1 MTTDRLGMIA
11 PSVQGSYNNYGSEIS
26 LDITPNGQYIGSSDC
41 IIHEDDNSNQI
52 NHKDCCARTG
62 DLVKRTAA
70 NVFRKK
76 TLYKRLPILKWLP
89 KYNRL
94 DFVGDL
100 VAGITVGLTV
110 IPQGLAYAAI
120 TGLDLQY
127 GLYGCFFGCFIYV
140 LFGSSKD
147 VPVGPTAIAALLVFQ
162 TAHGSLAK
170 TILLTFLTGVIE
182 MLMGIFQLG
191 FLIDFVSGPV
201 SAGFTSAAALII
213 FTSQLKDILVV
224 NTAGDTFL
232 RMWISIIKDIRNISW
247 SDAILGV
254 SSVFLLLALR
264 LMTTIKVGPKEGKT
278 RWQRILENALWII
291 GTSRNAVL
299 VGLVTILGYYLR
311 SSDIELF
318 KMVGYVPKGLP
329 SFKVPPFSETT
340 YTNTTSG
347 EVIEKREN
355 FVDMVSSLGTGLIVV
370 PLISLLENTALVQA
384 FADGKPCD
392 ANQELIAIG
401 LCNIGN
407 SFAQGFRG
415 NGPIARGAVLNASG
429 VRTPMSNLYTG
440 IIVIFAL
447 LWLTPAFYYIPNAAL
462 AAIILSAVIFMVQ
475 YRVIKPMWRSKKT
488 DLIPGVGAFV
498 ACLIL
503 PLQVGILVGV
513 GINIIFILYSAA
525 RPKLT
530 VETMSTSNGIK
541 YLMLT
546 PDRCLIFPSVEF
558 VRSVINKQGRK
569 STLPVI
575 IDCTYI
581 YGADFTAAKVVSLL
595 INDFEARNQKL
606 YFYNLQPRVAHV
618 FEGLNTK
625 LRVIYNAE
633 HLEMELCGKRHIKN
647 FNKLIVS

>member
-1 MTTDRLGMIA
+1 MTSDRLSTVN
-11 PSVQGSYNNYGSEIS
+11 PSGQGNDNYGLEVSV
-26 LDITPNGQYIGSSDC
+26 DIPPNGLYSGSSDC
-41 IIHEDDNSNQI
+41 IIQDDDPKN
-52 NHKDCCARTG
+52 KRGCCNTTG
-62 DLVKRTAA
+62 DWLNRTAS

-76 TLYKRLPILKWLP
+76 TLYKRLPILEWLP
-89 KYNRL
+89 KYDRQ

-110 IPQGLAYAAI
+110 IPQGLAYAGI

-162 TAHGSLAK
+162 TARGSLEK
-170 TILLTFLTGVIE
+170 TILLTFLTGIIE
-182 MLMGIFQLG
+182 VLMGIFQLG

-201 SAGFTSAAALII
+201 SAGFTSAVSLII

-224 NTAGDTFL
+224 STDGDTFVE
-232 RMWISIIKDIRNISW
+232 MWISIVNDIQNISW
-247 SDAILGV
+247 NDTALGV
-254 SSVFLLLALR
+254 GCVFLLLAMR
-264 LMTTIKVGPKEGKT
+264 SMTMVKIGPKEGKKC
-278 RWQRILENALWII
+278 WQSVIEKAIWLI

-299 VGLVTILGYYLR
+299 VILVTILGYTLR
-311 SSDIELF
+311 SSGKDIF

-329 SFKVPPFSETT
+329 EFKVPPFSMTT
-340 YTNTTSG
+340 YTDTTSG
-347 EVIEKREN
+347 EVIEKHEN
-355 FVDMVSSLGTGLIVV
+355 FIQMVSSLGAGLIVV

-384 FADGKPCD
+384 FADGKPVD

-429 VRTPMSNLYTG
+429 VRTQLSNLYTG
-440 IIVIFAL
+440 IIVIFSL
-447 LWLTPAFYYIPNAAL
+447 LWLTPAFQYIPKSAL
-462 AAIILSAVIFMVQ
+462 AAIILAAVIFMVQ

-488 DLIPGVGAFV
+488 DLIPGLSAFV
-498 ACLIL
+498 ACLLL
-503 PLQVGILVGV
+503 PLQIGILVGIA
-513 GINIIFILYSAA
+513 INILFILYSAA
-525 RPKLT
+525 RPKLRIEIAT
-530 VETMSTSNGIK
+530 TSNDIK

-558 VRSVINKQGRK
+558 MRNVINKQGRK
-569 STLPVI
+569 STLPVV

-581 YGADFTAAKVVSLL
+581 YGADFTAAKVVSQL

-606 YFYNLQPRVAHV
+606 YFYNLQQRVAQV
-618 FEGLNTK
+618 FEGLNNK
-625 LRVIYNAE
+625 LIVIYDAE
-633 HLEMELCGKRHIKN
+633 HLEMELSGKENEIRQ
-647 FNKLIVS
+647 